1 MKTLVRSTL
10 PLTLALALGLVAAPP
25 ASHAASK
32 SGMKDPAGMKMT
44 DGMQEKGPRTFKIH
58 VENVSTTATLK
69 LSNGDS
75 APAPTSPVFWAVFTG
90 SCPLFTVGKAD
101 PGWGLE
107 ALAEDGNPA
116 ALVTKFTGMA
126 HHSAA
131 GAVAVPNGDTNA
143 GPLLPGKSFDIT
155 LTAEPGQRLMLA
167 MMFGQSNDLFYA
179 PDAAGIALFD
189 KKGTP
194 LTGDITKQL
203 VLWDA
208 GTEVNQE
215 PGLGADQGPRQKGPN
230 TGADEH
236 GVVRLVK
243 DGFTYPAVTAVLKVT
258 VTPTETMMHS

>member
-1 MKTLVRSTL
+1 MKTTVRSILLVT
-10 PLTLALALGLVAAPP
+10 LALGLVVAPP
-25 ASHAASK
+25 ISHSASK
-32 SGMKDPAGMKMT
+32 GGMKEPADMKT
-44 DGMQEKGPRTFKIH
+44 AGGMQEKGPRTFKIH

-69 LSNGDS
+69 LSDGGS
-75 APAPTSPVFWAVFTG
+75 APAPTSPVFWTVFSG

-101 PGWGLE
+101 AGWGLE
-107 ALAEDGNPA
+107 SLAEDGNPT

-131 GAVAVPNGDTNA
+131 GAVAVPNGDMNA

-155 LTAEPGQRLMLA
+155 VTAEPGQRLMLA

-179 PDAAGIALFD
+179 PDGAGIALFD
-189 KKGTP
+189 RKGVP
-194 LTGDITKQL
+194 LTGDITRQL
-203 VLWDA
+203 ELWDA

-230 TGADEH
+230 TGANEQ

-243 DGFTYPAVTAVLKVT
+243 DGFNYPAVPAVLKVT
-258 VTPTETMMHS
+258 VTSTETMMHS